1 YSVSVSNGC
10 VSYNEI
16 KYFAF
21 VINHKVKVKPM
32 YASHRGSSSS
42 SNSFKNFVVTYTL
55 IMANSYWC
63 GVYTG
68 YSCALTQATSF
79 HEKNKW
85 QKISLHQFYKSIVR
99 DRSWEFLFHV
109 FLDIENV
116 EVFEVLKTT

>member
-1 YSVSVSNGC
+1 
-10 VSYNEI
+10 EI
-16 KYFAF
+16 PGTNRPKSLAQIEPKY
-21 VINHKVKVKPM
+21 P
-32 YASHRGSSSS
+32 
-42 SNSFKNFVVTYTL
+42 VVTYTL

-63 GVYTG
+63 GVYKG

-99 DRSWEFLFHV
+99 NRFWKFLFHV

-116 EVFEVLKTT
+116 KVFEVLKTTYMV